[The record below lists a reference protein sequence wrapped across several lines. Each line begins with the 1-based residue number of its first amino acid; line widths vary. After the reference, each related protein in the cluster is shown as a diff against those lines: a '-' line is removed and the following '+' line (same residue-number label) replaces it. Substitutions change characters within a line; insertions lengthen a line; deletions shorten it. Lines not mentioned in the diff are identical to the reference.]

1 LIVFAAAL
9 GYFVYRAR
17 VEERR
22 LAAAFPD
29 TYPEYRAPTKM
40 LIPFVL

>member
-1 LIVFAAAL
+1 VFAAAL
-9 GYFVYRAR
+9 GYFVYRAK

-29 TYPEYRAPTKM
+29 TYPEYRADTKV
-40 LIPFVL
+40 LIPLVQ